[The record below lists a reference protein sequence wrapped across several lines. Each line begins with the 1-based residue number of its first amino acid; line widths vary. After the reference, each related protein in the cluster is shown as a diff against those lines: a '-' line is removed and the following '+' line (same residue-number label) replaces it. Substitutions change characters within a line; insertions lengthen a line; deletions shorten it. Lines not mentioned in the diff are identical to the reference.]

1 MIGNFFAKPLKVS
14 LLQKFRTLIL
24 VVEEVNIP
32 IYKIKSIICVKYK
45 KQNNSGLSNSIKY
58 GG

>member
-14 LLQKFRTLIL
+14 LLKNFLPVLL

-32 IYKIKSIICVKYK
+32 IYKIKAIICVKYK
-45 KQNNSGLSNSIKY
+45 KQNNSDLSNSIKY